1 MHDLQPLNPLGGA
14 GADHFQVAAVTLTEN
29 PNVALASVSARHG
42 FSDACQAK
50 LAEFLGAP
58 VPMAGKAR
66 LGTSLDA
73 LWTGPDQW
81 MVCAPFATHED
92 LATQLKSGFGDTASI
107 TEQTDAWACFDL
119 QGVGIENVMERLCNL
134 NLRAMAPADATRST
148 IDHMGCF
155 VIRRLAQDS
164 VRILGPRSSAGSL
177 HHALVTA
184 MRSAL

>member
-1 MHDLQPLNPLGGA
+1 VHDLQPLNPLGGA
-14 GADHFQVAAVTLTEN
+14 APDHFQVAAVTLTEN

-42 FSDACQAK
+42 YAAACQAK

-58 VPMAGKAR
+58 APAAGKAS
-66 LGTSLDA
+66 LGTPLDA
-73 LWTGPDQW
+73 VWTGQDQW

-92 LATQLKSGFGDTASI
+92 LAAQLKSGFGSTASI

-119 QGVGIENVMERLCNL
+119 QGTGIEDVMERLCNL
-134 NLRAMAPADATRST
+134 NLRAMAPAVATRST

-155 VIRRLAQDS
+155 VIRQLAQDS
-164 VRILGPRSSAGSL
+164 LRILGPRSSAGSL